1 MSDDL
6 TPEATAGGKRPQL
19 FDDPAIDALVR
30 MLLELA
36 RETWVT
42 KARLAALEAHVGSV
56 ENVALPPDVEAKL
69 AAERDVF
76 VRKIFGVLDR

>member
-1 MSDDL
+1 MSGDAA
-6 TPEATAGGKRPQL
+6 PAARRPQL

-42 KARLAALEAHVGSV
+42 KARLAALEAQVGSV
-56 ENVALPPDVEAKL
+56 ETFALPPEAEARL
-69 AAERDVF
+69 TNERDAF
-76 VRKIFGVLDR
+76 VRKVFGVLDR